1 MRDSPTAFDEPQ
13 ADSALRDLA
22 ERAFS
27 RAAGAPL
34 VAGNRTRLLRDA
46 KENYPAW
53 KDAINAARRSV
64 HFETYMLHDDAVGK
78 EFADLFEKK
87 AREGVRVRLV
97 LDWIGVG
104 GTRWSRI
111 WKSLRAAGVEVR
123 WFGPP
128 HLDSPLGWLS
138 RDHRKLIVVDGGI
151 GFVSGLCIGQD
162 WAGYPDRGVEPW
174 RDTGLQIEGP
184 AVADLARAFAIMWA
198 ASGDSLPPDD
208 APSVSD
214 RRTAA
219 GDVALRVVAGVPNT
233 AGLYRLDQ
241 LIAALA
247 REYIWL
253 TDAYFVGTTPYV
265 QALRA
270 AAMDGVDVRLLVP
283 RTSDVPL
290 IRAMSRAGYRP
301 LLEAG
306 IRVFEWNGAM
316 LHAKTAVADGKW
328 TRVGSTN
335 LNLASWIGNWEL
347 DVVVEDESFSQGME
361 DMFLEDLD
369 HSTEIVLSAKRRVR
383 LAAPAGQAMSRP
395 RRRRGG
401 GSAGRTAAGVL
412 RIGNVVTAA
421 ITNRRTLGPAE
432 SVLMLYGGLLLLI
445 LAIIAA
451 LWPWLIAVPLVVLG
465 VWFAFALLLRAYRLR
480 ANKDI

>member
-1 MRDSPTAFDEPQ
+1 MRDSPIAFEEPQ
-13 ADSALRDLA
+13 ADIAPRDLA

-34 VAGNRTRLLRDA
+34 VAGNRARLLRDA

-53 KDAINAARRSV
+53 TEAIQGAKRSI
-64 HFETYMLHDDAVGK
+64 HFETYMLHDDAIGK
-78 EFADLFEKK
+78 EFADLFERK
-87 AREGVRVRLV
+87 AKEGVRVRLI
-97 LDWIGVG
+97 LDWVGVR
-104 GTRWSRI
+104 GTRWSRM
-111 WKSLRAAGVEVR
+111 WKSLRAAGVELR
-123 WFGPP
+123 WFNPP
-128 HLDSPLGWLS
+128 QLDSPLSWLS
-138 RDHRKLIVVDGGI
+138 RDHRKLIVVDGDV

-162 WAGYPDRGVEPW
+162 WAGYPERGVEPW

-184 AVADLARAFAIMWA
+184 AVAGLAQAFAMMWA
-198 ASGDSLPPDD
+198 AAGSPLPPED
-208 APSVSD
+208 APSVTD
-214 RRTAA
+214 RRATA
-219 GDVALRVVAGVPNT
+219 GDVALRVVAGVPNA

-253 TDAYFVGTTPYV
+253 TDAYFVGTSPYV

-306 IRVFEWNGAM
+306 IRVFEWDGAM
-316 LHAKTAVADGKW
+316 LHAKTAVADRKW

-335 LNLASWIGNWEL
+335 LNVASWIGNWEL
-347 DVVVEDESFSQGME
+347 DVVVEDEQFSQAME
-361 DMFLEDLD
+361 DMFLEDLE
-369 HSTEIVLSAKRRVR
+369 HSTEIVLSPRHKVR
-383 LAAPAGQAMSRP
+383 LAAPDGRAVSRP

-412 RIGNVVTAA
+412 RIGNAVTAA

-432 SVLMLYGGLLLLI
+432 SVVMLYGGLLLLA
-445 LAIIAA
+445 LAVIAA
-451 LWPWLIAVPLVVLG
+451 LWPWLMAIPLVVLG

-480 ANKDI
+480 SNKDI